1 MVLFYIAFCW
11 YCVKVLN
18 VRILFKG
25 TGAATIASVIR
36 HVLSGSRVQS
46 HGEGKRRVETVKL
59 EGFVRSERG
68 LGAFSPSGSPS
79 DQ

>member
-11 YCVKVLN
+11 YCVKVLK
-18 VRILFKG
+18 VCILFKG

-36 HVLSGSRVQS
+36 HVFSGSRVQS

-59 EGFVRSERG
+59 EGLVLSERV
-68 LGAFSPSGSPS
+68 LGAFRKSG
-79 DQ
+79 